1 VAEHELICRVVFS
14 GVDAEAQATDLLA
27 QIHARM
33 QNTTVGGIGGPG
45 ERTSYVRHEADGVLV
60 SMRHVDQF
68 GIVRVGEYVA
78 PNPYPL
84 HIMPTGAHDSY
95 PVLDLR
101 GNPTRVMTLD
111 GRAWE
116 NTSGTVNSWEP
127 GVFGWTEVTP

>member
-1 VAEHELICRVVFS
+1 MEHELICRVVFT
-14 GVDAEAQATDLLA
+14 GPQAEAQATDLLA

-33 QNTTVGGIGGPG
+33 QNTTVGGIGSAG
-45 ERTSYVRHEADGVLV
+45 ERTSYVRHEADGALV

-68 GIVRVGEYVA
+68 GIVRVGEYIA
-78 PNPYPL
+78 PNPYPI

-101 GNPTRVMTLD
+101 GNPTRVMHNGL
-111 GRAWE
+111 AYE

-127 GVFGWTEVTP
+127 GVFGWTEVAL

>member
-14 GVDAEAQATDLLA
+14 GTDAEAQAEDLLA

-33 QNTTVGGIGGPG
+33 TNTTVGGVGGPG

-78 PNPYPL
+78 PNPYP
-84 HIMPTGAHDSY
+84 IWIQPTGAQDSY

-101 GNPTRVMTLD
+101 GNPTRVMHNGT
-111 GRAWE
+111 AWE
-116 NTSGTVNSWEP
+116 NTSGIVNSYEP
-127 GVFGWTEVTP
+127 GAFGWAEVTP